1 MRVLLDDRPI
11 EIEPVTVARAIEAAR
26 ESANAEGRIVIEVL
40 GDGRSVDQQLIES
53 PPADTAGFAELKL
66 VTADPGAFVAVTLSD
81 SGSLLEAAAD
91 GHQRAADELMAGN
104 REEAIAP
111 LSEALQAW
119 QVVRDV
125 IEKSA
130 ALLGLDARAVACTW
144 KSGSVTG
151 GEIID
156 GLTEK
161 LGEVKRTLTEQDD
174 SALSDV
180 LAYDMPE
187 QVERW
192 RALLKQLESIAAEGR
207 A

>member
-40 GDGRSVDQQLIES
+40 GDGRSVDQQIIES
-53 PPADTAGFAELKL
+53 PPQDTAGFTELKL

-81 SGSLLEAAAD
+81 SGSLLDAAAD

-130 ALLGLDARAVACTW
+130 ALLGLDARAVAC
-144 KSGSVTG
+144 GAHTG

-156 GLTEK
+156 GLTAK
-161 LGEVKRTLTEQDD
+161 LGVVKQALTEQDD

-187 QVERW
+187 QVDRW
-192 RALLKQLESIAAEGR
+192 RALLAQLETIAADGR